1 MMGGMKEIKKT
12 VPVLEHE
19 DGMTRR
25 FSDCS
30 PDDAPVDVYST
41 PSRETGQAVSG
52 LLMDYL
58 PHGAA
63 FAITGAELAKIL
75 GCTPREIT
83 RSIESLRRRGV
94 PVCAS
99 CREPRGY
106 YLASDP
112 EELRD
117 YLRIL
122 DSRLR
127 EIRSTRA
134 ACRDTL
140 AVLYGQTEVES
151 W

>member
-1 MMGGMKEIKKT
+1 MNNVKKT
-12 VPVLEHE
+12 APVLAHE
-19 DGMTRR
+19 DGAM
-25 FSDCS
+25 SISACG
-30 PDDAPVDVYST
+30 PNAPINDNFT
-41 PSRETGQAVSG
+41 PSISGGQYCSFILA
-52 LLMDYL
+52 DFL

-63 FAITGAELAKIL
+63 HAITGAELARIL

-140 AVLYGQTEVES
+140 AVLYGQRELEGVR
-151 W
+151 